1 MQKARR
7 LSAAALWS
15 RSFNPLHLSSLPP
28 PPPPLLTSL
37 PLQSA
42 SFTSLLLL
50 HDPLCVA
57 SSIFPF
63 SSHVGCNPTLLLFM
77 ELPQLFP
84 LQPRP
89 NLSNKSFNLQISTT
103 GKDQQAGRGNLRSRK
118 CWTKGKKGLK
128 LNMKYEDSPHT
139 LYQKE
144 TSFQTRPTKWRI
156 LNKML
161 PNLRNLPTSN

>member
-1 MQKARR
+1 MSEKK
-7 LSAAALWS
+7 W
-15 RSFNPLHLSSLPP
+15 HLSLPP
-28 PPPPLLTSL
+28 PPFASSRSCRRQGGCQQLLYGADPSTHSISPHFLLLLTSL
-37 PLQSA
+37 PLQSG

-84 LQPRP
+84 LQQRP

-103 GKDQQAGRGNLRSRK
+103 GKDQQPGRGNLRSRK
-118 CWTKGKKGLK
+118 CWTKGKRDWSWIRRQFPHSLP
-128 LNMKYEDSPHT
+128 EDD
-139 LYQKE
+139 
-144 TSFQTRPTKWRI
+144 SFSDKA
-156 LNKML
+156 NKIE
-161 PNLRNLPTSN
+161 NSK